1 MGRTRWAVAAFAV
14 TRLLWF
20 PSSSLAF
27 QPGKARWPIKT
38 SVPEGADLDHP
49 SRADLG
55 DLIDVDKLPDAPGVT
70 KNDARFQDALIPKFD
85 NPLGVTEGNILSTVG
100 WLHLVAAEGDGDY
113 HIQISPAH
121 DDDHGT
127 DFLIVEVPTPETES
141 WSIRPCTLDSRPCGV
156 SSESGCCE
164 AANLQREG
172 RSSPIQPAWRSRDNS
187 STTMPT
193 SEMNPEVSEV

>member
-1 MGRTRWAVAAFAV
+1 MGRTRWAVAAVAVVASLFSFA
-14 TRLLWF
+14 F
-20 PSSSLAF
+20 SALASA
-27 QPGKARWPIKT
+27 PGKARWPIKT

-55 DLIDVDKLPDAPGVT
+55 DLIDADKLPDAPGVT

-127 DFLIVEVPTPETES
+127 AFLK
-141 WSIRPCTLDSRPCGV
+141 
-156 SSESGCCE
+156 
-164 AANLQREG
+164 G

>member
-14 TRLLWF
+14 TSLLWF
-20 PSSSLAF
+20 PSSILAF

-38 SVPEGADLDHP
+38 SIPEGADLDHP

-55 DLIDVDKLPDAPGVT
+55 DLIDADKLPDAPGVT

-100 WLHLVAAEGDGDY
+100 WLHLVASEDDGDY

-127 DFLIVEVPTPETES
+127 DFLIVEVPTPETECVVD
-141 WSIRPCTLDSRPCGV
+141 PCTLDSRPCGV
-156 SSESGCCE
+156 SSESGCCH
-164 AANLQREG
+164 AANLQRQG
-172 RSSPIQPAWRSRDNS
+172 RS
-187 STTMPT
+187 
-193 SEMNPEVSEV
+193 